1 MIEMSGE
8 GQGLTTEALISRN
21 SISHPPRIAR
31 NLGGICLG
39 LPKLV
44 QSPGARPR
52 QGACYPTAGHSQAH
66 SFCVASGGPRLLL
79 PERWLFWVLPPSVTF
94 SETWCPFLKN
104 GARPPNP
111 SILRVGQLV
120 QTPEQPRLI
129 PGTRLPFPR
138 VLPGVGGGS

>member
-1 MIEMSGE
+1 MIDMSGE

-21 SISHPPRIAR
+21 SISHPPKIAR

-44 QSPGARPR
+44 QSPGPRPR

-66 SFCVASGGPRLLL
+66 SFCVASAGRPSLPGPWWLL
-79 PERWLFWVLPPSVTF
+79 PERWVFWVLSPSVTF
-94 SETWCPFLKN
+94 SETWFPFLKN

-120 QTPEQPRLI
+120 QTPE
-129 PGTRLPFPR
+129 
-138 VLPGVGGGS
+138 